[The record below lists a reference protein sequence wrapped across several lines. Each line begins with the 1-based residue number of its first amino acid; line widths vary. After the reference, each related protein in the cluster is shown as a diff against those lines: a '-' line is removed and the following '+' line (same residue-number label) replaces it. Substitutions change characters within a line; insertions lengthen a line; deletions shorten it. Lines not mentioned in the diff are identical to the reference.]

1 MRTVAGVF
9 RNWWLRSR
17 ARLRLELDPWLCL
30 GAGGLLL
37 LGLLMVLNT
46 TYFLDREK
54 TGSGFRFFVLQLRH
68 VALGLG
74 LALALSRFSLRGLK
88 RLALAGLAG
97 SALLMAALWVPGLG
111 LVRGGARRWLKL
123 GPVVVEPCEFA
134 KLGLVLF
141 LADFLSRREE
151 RLADFKATALPALAL
166 AVPLVV
172 AVFRQPDFGDAVILV
187 LLCLTMLFV
196 AGVPLLQ
203 VGGLTGAAAS
213 VLLFELARKAYRRR
227 RLAAFLDPWRL
238 ARGAGFQLIQSDIAL
253 GAGGLFGVGLGASQQ
268 KMFYLP
274 QAHSDFVFAV
284 IVEEF
289 GLAGA
294 VAVLALFAAIAGRGM
309 QVARR
314 EPQAFASLLAAGLT
328 ALLSL
333 QAIINIAVVIG
344 LVPTKGL
351 PLPFVSY
358 GGSAV
363 VAAMSALG
371 MLLALARRPAVR

>member
-1 MRTVAGVF
+1 MRSVAGVF

-141 LADFLSRREE
+141 LADFLSRR
-151 RLADFKATALPALAL
+151 
-166 AVPLVV
+166 
-172 AVFRQPDFGDAVILV
+172 
-187 LLCLTMLFV
+187 
-196 AGVPLLQ
+196 
-203 VGGLTGAAAS
+203 
-213 VLLFELARKAYRRR
+213 
-227 RLAAFLDPWRL
+227 
-238 ARGAGFQLIQSDIAL
+238 
-253 GAGGLFGVGLGASQQ
+253 
-268 KMFYLP
+268 
-274 QAHSDFVFAV
+274 
-284 IVEEF
+284 
-289 GLAGA
+289 
-294 VAVLALFAAIAGRGM
+294 
-309 QVARR
+309 
-314 EPQAFASLLAAGLT
+314 
-328 ALLSL
+328 
-333 QAIINIAVVIG
+333 
-344 LVPTKGL
+344 
-351 PLPFVSY
+351 
-358 GGSAV
+358 
-363 VAAMSALG
+363 
-371 MLLALARRPAVR
+371 